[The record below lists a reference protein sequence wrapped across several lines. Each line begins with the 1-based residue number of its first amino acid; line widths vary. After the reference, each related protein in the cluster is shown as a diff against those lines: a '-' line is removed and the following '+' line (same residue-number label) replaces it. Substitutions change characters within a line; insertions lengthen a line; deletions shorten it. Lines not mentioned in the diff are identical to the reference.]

1 MKIFFDT
8 NVYVSETLV
17 GGLAE
22 SLIDATIRAD
32 WRIYVSS
39 YLLDE
44 CERVIDQ
51 KLGKGRRLAML
62 TRSRASLR
70 ARLIEPGASR
80 HTVAKDA
87 ADGPILRA
95 ALEAGVDY
103 LVSDDR
109 HLLELHPYEGLKII
123 SMQDYRQL
131 LTEQGLFNRR

>member
-1 MKIFFDT
+1 MKVLFDT
-8 NVYVSETLV
+8 NVYVSEALV

-22 SLIDATIRAD
+22 LLIDATVRAD
-32 WRIYVSS
+32 WRIYASA

-62 TRSRASLR
+62 TRNRVALR
-70 ARLIEPGASR
+70 ARLVKPGESR
-80 HTVAKDA
+80 HRVAKDA

-95 ALEAGVDY
+95 SLQAGVDY
-103 LVSDDR
+103 LVTDDR

-123 SMQDYRQL
+123 SMRDYGQVL
-131 LTEQGLFNRR
+131 SAQGLLK